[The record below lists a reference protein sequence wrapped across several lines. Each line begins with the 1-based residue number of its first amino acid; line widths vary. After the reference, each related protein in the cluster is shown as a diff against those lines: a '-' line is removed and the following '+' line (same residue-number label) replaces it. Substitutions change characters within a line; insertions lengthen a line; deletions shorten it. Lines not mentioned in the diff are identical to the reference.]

1 MAYLNITTNSAVTSL
16 TFRKH
21 YTDAAQASAAD
32 DRIQFIL
39 PNGNY
44 LNLNEANAADSAL
57 YIAGGIVFSTT
68 NTDVAV
74 ISNANLTAGFPDDSN
89 TSLFASYTSNEPVAG
104 SAISMTEGLL
114 IYNYNNQT
122 GGATWTGV
130 LFIPTIMG
138 KIADLA
144 QDLIDCQCNCELNE
158 AKAQKYIKA
167 RAYLDLLISKVNAAT
182 TAETLIALQP
192 MVTTLTNFLNGTEE
206 LCGSC

>member
-1 MAYLNITTNSAVTSL
+1 MAYLNITTNSAVTSVTL
-16 TFRKH
+16 QKH
-21 YTDAAQASAAD
+21 YTSPAEASDAD
-32 DRIQFIL
+32 DRFQLIL

-44 LNLNEANAADSAL
+44 LNLNEANTADASL
-57 YIAGGIVFSTT
+57 YLAGGVVFSTS

-104 SAISMTEGLL
+104 SAISMSEGLL

-144 QDLIDCQCNCELNE
+144 QDLIDCQCSCELNE
-158 AKAQKYIKA
+158 TKAQKYIKA
-167 RAYLDLLISKVNAAT
+167 RAYLDLLISKVNAGT
-182 TAETLIALQP
+182 TFTALIELQP